1 MDEDSLGVFI
11 GAGTGCCAG
20 AANAQWSDMRC
31 PRYLRHSPES
41 GSWRSNIITPP
52 TVLGRCPEWLRGC
65 FAAVEPC
72 GPVLVFIT
80 KNKEIR
86 VQHFGLC
93 IVA

>member
-1 MDEDSLGVFI
+1 MGEDSLGVFI
-11 GAGTGCCAG
+11 DARTGRCAG

-31 PRYLRHSPES
+31 PRYLRHEPEA
-41 GSWRSNIITPP
+41 GSRRNNIITPP
-52 TVLGRCPEWLRGC
+52 TVFGRCPEWLRGC

-86 VQHFGLC
+86 VQHLGFC
-93 IVA
+93 VVA